1 MWLDLVVS
9 SEVGFGAMKVEL
21 VLCVVGF
28 DAVKL
33 DLLPGVVGVGA
44 HVSAFGA
51 VRWFLV
57 QGNGDDVSSWRAESL
72 WASPSEVTPIDSM

>member
-1 MWLDLVVS
+1 MWLDLVVP

-44 HVSAFGA
+44 CVSAFGA

-57 QGNGDDVSSWRAESL
+57 QGMVMMCPLGGQGACGL
-72 WASPSEVTPIDSM
+72 HLLK

>member
-1 MWLDLVVS
+1 MWLDLVVP

-44 HVSAFGA
+44 RVSAFGA

-57 QGNGDDVSSWRAESL
+57 QGSGDDVPSWRAESL